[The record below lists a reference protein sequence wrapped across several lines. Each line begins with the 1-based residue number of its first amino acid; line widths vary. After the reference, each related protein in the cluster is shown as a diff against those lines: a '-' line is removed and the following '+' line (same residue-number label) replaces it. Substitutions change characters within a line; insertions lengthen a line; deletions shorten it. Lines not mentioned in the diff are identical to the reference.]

1 MTTILQKA
9 VTPKLST
16 AYLEKGFD
24 RVAGFVVPAAE
35 VAEVTNNQRLFELHG
50 LGYEG
55 TPFSADEPID
65 ILHLPQPPTARLL
78 RATGGTTDEQR
89 KATGGPFLEPAP
101 FTGTGYA
108 ETDGVV
114 VSLSWLEHTRLSPG
128 ARLWRFY
135 PDSNEPELV
144 GTYHGPAFGWQD
156 HLAEDALHAVSP
168 TSFVGPAAR
177 TEHGVYA
184 AEVTTDDDGA
194 PTAVTLVARSAKAEE
209 HGFTRTPAGTWA
221 KKVPVDQVQALFEL
235 HLSAVWN
242 GMPVRVVEQFP
253 GPEQQRLSRI
263 FAVGLNA
270 EAATKLKMTRI
281 EPGVYEANV
290 PTENL
295 KNVTPTQ
302 RVAKTWPKPE
312 GATPV
317 RAAAGQA
324 ARQAT
329 AAGQA
334 TGAGQQAAGTAS
346 RPGAADAA
354 SSTPAQP
361 APTGDE
367 PLVEGDPALSG
378 AEHQELY
385 RRIARGVA
393 AGAPEGAAS
402 IQMLARVVGSR
413 VELAA
418 QASLKDG
425 SAAPLKGAAKDTPE
439 AVLELRRLTYRP
451 ERGAWY
457 TMTAMLDAQGKF
469 TARFNWDQ
477 EPDWQQQA
485 PSPVEYAAD
494 LEAFPRE
501 GTLPDWLAE
510 RVDEAGSGGA
520 APSAPGS

>member
-1 MTTILQKA
+1 
-9 VTPKLST
+9 
-16 AYLEKGFD
+16 
-24 RVAGFVVPAAE
+24 
-35 VAEVTNNQRLFELHG
+35 
-50 LGYEG
+50 YED
-55 TPFSADEPID
+55 TPFSPDEPID

-144 GTYHGPAFGWQD
+144 GTYHGPAFGWQN
-156 HLAEDALHAVSP
+156 HLAEDALHAVAP

-184 AEVTTDDDGA
+184 AEVTTDDDGV

-221 KKVPVDQVQALFEL
+221 KKVPVEQVQALFEL

-253 GPEQQRLSRI
+253 GPEQQRLSRV

-295 KNVTPTQ
+295 KKVTPTQ

-317 RAAAGQA
+317 GATAGRAAGEGQQDPGTAGQA
-324 ARQAT
+324 
-329 AAGQA
+329 
-334 TGAGQQAAGTAS
+334 
-346 RPGAADAA
+346 GAADAGA
-354 SSTPAQP
+354 PTQ
-361 APTGDE
+361 PTGDE
-367 PLVEGDPALSG
+367 RLVEGDPALSG
-378 AEHQELY
+378 EEHQELY

-469 TARFNWDQ
+469 TARFSWDQ
-477 EPDWQQQA
+477 EPAWQQQA
-485 PSPVEYAAD
+485 PSPEEYAAD
-494 LEAFPRE
+494 LAEYPRE
-501 GTLPDWLAE
+501 GVLPDWLAE
-510 RVDEAGSGGA
+510 RVGEAGPGG
-520 APSAPGS
+520 APSAGGS